1 RQHCAPARGGA
12 HQHRLQRGVLGPRE
26 EDRGRRHDLGHQRR
40 AHEVLR
46 GGEVPG
52 LLVPRRRRPGVAG
65 RQPEV
70 VGRPPQGP
78 AAGRAGRDEG
88 DEPRGERVAGRHRR
102 RRADAQ
108 ASTRAGHDD
117 RRSAQGGDGQ
127 GAQDRQGRLGHLA
140 PAHGGRRQARAGAR
154 PQGPRAV
161 IGRAAGVAALLAGFA
176 TLAIV
181 LLISYDVAM
190 RYFFEQP
197 QLFVDEVAS
206 FLEVLVVF
214 GGAAYTFRVGGH
226 VRVDLVTGRLG
237 PAARAWLRVVTLGL
251 GVVFLAVVIWVT
263 VQSGITAFRYGRV
276 STVML

>member
-1 RQHCAPARGGA
+1 M
-12 HQHRLQRGVLGPRE
+12 
-26 EDRGRRHDLGHQRR
+26 
-40 AHEVLR
+40 
-46 GGEVPG
+46 
-52 LLVPRRRRPGVAG
+52 
-65 RQPEV
+65 
-70 VGRPPQGP
+70 
-78 AAGRAGRDEG
+78 
-88 DEPRGERVAGRHRR
+88 
-102 RRADAQ
+102 
-108 ASTRAGHDD
+108 
-117 RRSAQGGDGQ
+117 
-127 GAQDRQGRLGHLA
+127 
-140 PAHGGRRQARAGAR
+140 
-154 PQGPRAV
+154 

-276 STVML
+276 STVMLYPLWLPMLLIPAGLALMALAMLARLARQLQAAIGPPFARDEVTPEGDE

>member
-1 RQHCAPARGGA
+1 
-12 HQHRLQRGVLGPRE
+12 
-26 EDRGRRHDLGHQRR
+26 
-40 AHEVLR
+40 
-46 GGEVPG
+46 
-52 LLVPRRRRPGVAG
+52 
-65 RQPEV
+65 
-70 VGRPPQGP
+70 
-78 AAGRAGRDEG
+78 
-88 DEPRGERVAGRHRR
+88 
-102 RRADAQ
+102 
-108 ASTRAGHDD
+108 
-117 RRSAQGGDGQ
+117 
-127 GAQDRQGRLGHLA
+127 
-140 PAHGGRRQARAGAR
+140 
-154 PQGPRAV
+154 V

-276 STVML
+276 STVMLYPLWLPMLLIPAGLALMALAMLATLARQVRAALGPPSARDEVRPEGDE